1 MRYQVQIVRKA
12 SKELK
17 RLPVRSRET
26 ITERIA
32 MLGHDPDDP
41 LLDVKHLN
49 RHPKADYRLRI
60 GAYRVLFNREDTIQ
74 IIEIVRVA
82 HRKEVYQ

>member
-1 MRYQVQIVRKA
+1 MRYQVMIVRKA

-17 RLPVRSRET
+17 SLPVRSRES

-32 MLGHDPDDP
+32 MLGRNPDDP
-41 LLDVKHLN
+41 ALDVKRLN
-49 RHPKADYRLRI
+49 RHPKADFRLRA
-60 GAYRVLFNREDTIQ
+60 GAYRVLFNREDTIH
-74 IIEIVRVA
+74 IVEIVRVA

>member
-1 MRYQVQIVRKA
+1 MRYQILIVRKA

-17 RLPVRSRET
+17 RLPARSRES

-32 MLGHDPDDP
+32 MLGRDPDNP
-41 LLDVKHLN
+41 ALDVKRIN
-49 RHPKADYRLRI
+49 NHPRADYRLRV
-60 GAYRVLFNREDTIQ
+60 GAYRVLFNREDTIRVV
-74 IIEIVRVA
+74 EVVRVA